1 MYTEA
6 AQRVNS
12 SSGVPEKSSLTG
24 AATNMKKLL
33 KSIRRIFTTHSK
45 AGKDLSAIRHTCHSE
60 EEHQNWLNEQW
71 ESSKICLH

>member
-6 AQRVNS
+6 AHRFNS

-33 KSIRRIFTTHSK
+33 KSIRRIFTHSK

-71 ESSKICLH
+71 ESSKICLL